1 MWLDAAWVKKR
12 ADISYFHPIHED
24 KQNLKNFEIPKIK
37 NDEGMFFQDFL
48 FSDVSGIWWIWIITD
63 PKWVWGPFWKFRII
77 IQNLYS
83 IISRLSK
90 GPCINDVRF
99 FRVIFDPPSPLNP
112 IFTFYNPI
120 FLGHF
125 RPPPSPLKIGHHLF
139 TLPNHFMNML

>member
-12 ADISYFHPIHED
+12 ADISYFHPIYED

-99 FRVIFDPPSPLNP
+99 FWVIFDPP
-112 IFTFYNPI
+112 
-120 FLGHF
+120 
-125 RPPPSPLKIGHHLF
+125 PPPSIRFLPSIIQFFGVILDPPLPPLNWKLF
-139 TLPNHFMNML
+139 MLYAP